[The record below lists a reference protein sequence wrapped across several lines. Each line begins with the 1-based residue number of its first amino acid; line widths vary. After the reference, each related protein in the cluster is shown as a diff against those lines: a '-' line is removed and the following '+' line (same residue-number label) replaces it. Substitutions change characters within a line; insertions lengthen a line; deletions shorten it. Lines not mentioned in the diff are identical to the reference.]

1 MAYED
6 EIEQKISGRTYE
18 ECKEK
23 WFNAYGKDFR
33 ITNKVVEWRP
43 GGFLPLSKK
52 PVTVVTYVV
61 NHQKSYSPDS
71 GRSFYSDK
79 YSEEEQLAKNRDAI
93 LQSQS
98 SVLITKQMSEM
109 NNSLEELK
117 NEMSRQLKNLAVST
131 QEKHESIQKIDEM
144 LENNEFSLSFI
155 RMIEEKIRN
164 DFSLDQLDNFDLV
177 ERRVVD
183 WIGESISVV
192 KEMTFRPPH
201 VFIIVGPTGVGKTKL
216 SIELAKKLDAEIIN
230 GDSVAIYKKLDI
242 GSAKPTV
249 EEREGIPHHLID
261 IKDVEEE
268 YSVFDYQKDVRK
280 MIEEITSR
288 NKRIIIVGGTG
299 LYIKAA
305 LYDYKLVNEDF
316 HSEFE
321 ELTNE
326 EILNEIKKN
335 YDTDIHINNRK
346 RLVRELN
353 KIKNN
358 STNISNIN
366 KPIYDIIVIGLTTD
380 RDRLYKIIDNRVEQ
394 MVKDG
399 LIREVKD
406 LYDDKINTKAIE
418 TGIGYKE
425 LYKYFSGELSLNEAL
440 DLIKK
445 NSRNFA
451 KRQYTFFNHQ
461 MKVNWFNVDF
471 DNFDNTINKVYEFIT
486 KEE

>member
-23 WFNAYGKDFR
+23 LFNAYGKDFR

-43 GGFLPLSKK
+43 GGFLHLSKK

-183 WIGESISVV
+183 WIGESISVA
-192 KEMTFRPPH
+192 KETVVRPPH
-201 VFIIVGPTGVGKTKL
+201 VYIIVGPTGVGKTTTLVKL
-216 SIELAKKLDAEIIN
+216 AAQFVKSYALNHDGNRPSICFITTDTMRVGAMEQLERWGKHMGSRVYKAERAE
-230 GDSVAIYKKLDI
+230 DLK
-242 GSAKPTV
+242 T
-249 EEREGIPHHLID
+249 
-261 IKDVEEE
+261 
-268 YSVFDYQKDVRK
+268 
-280 MIEEITSR
+280 
-288 NKRIIIVGGTG
+288 
-299 LYIKAA
+299 
-305 LYDYKLVNEDF
+305 LYDENRANMDAIFIDTSGFSPNDATHIAQMKLLLEVPGMNPDIYLAFTAGTKSRDLQNIMQNYEPFGYKSVIVTKCDESEQFGNVISVLYEKHKSISYITHGQVASRDISKANIIDFLIRLEDF
-316 HSEFE
+316 
-321 ELTNE
+321 
-326 EILNEIKKN
+326 KV
-335 YDTDIHINNRK
+335 DRIHI
-346 RLVRELN
+346 E
-353 KIKNN
+353 
-358 STNISNIN
+358 
-366 KPIYDIIVIGLTTD
+366 
-380 RDRLYKIIDNRVEQ
+380 
-394 MVKDG
+394 
-399 LIREVKD
+399 
-406 LYDDKINTKAIE
+406 DK
-418 TGIGYKE
+418 
-425 LYKYFSGELSLNEAL
+425 FGE
-440 DLIKK
+440 
-445 NSRNFA
+445 
-451 KRQYTFFNHQ
+451 
-461 MKVNWFNVDF
+461 
-471 DNFDNTINKVYEFIT
+471 
-486 KEE
+486 